1 MNNFLLFIVTLF
13 CWSPTWYVIKFQLGY
28 VDPLVS
34 VFYRFLIAGI
44 VIFIYLI
51 YKKKNLKF
59 SFNQHLW
66 FLLFGVCLYSLNYV
80 FFYLSNTYLISAFPA
95 IVFSTVVIMN
105 ILGEGF
111 YFKKKPSLKTLIGAI
126 IGMIGIIII
135 FNDEIFN
142 FSLSNGTHVGLF
154 LALLGTF
161 SASTGNMVHQRNLN
175 NNFSLIP
182 TLAYSMLYGSL
193 VTLLITQIKG
203 TELLFEYTFSYI
215 ASLAYLSMVGSIFA
229 FIFYLRL
236 LEKVGAGRAG
246 YVGVVMPVLA
256 LLISTIFENLEWQQD
271 LIIGLPILII
281 DAALVINQK
290 IKPIKYFL
298 RFFYLLHLPI
308 EPSKHLVPSIQTA
321 LLRLAPSKVAF
332 KILAP
337 VKSASKRLLLVKFV
351 SINEAP
357 LKFTL
362 VKLALEKLAFSKIPP
377 SRFASYKF
385 VLIKEDST
393 KLPLANVAFIIT
405 PLSKVTLIKLIN
417 DRLEFG
423 I

>member
-1 MNNFLLFIVTLF
+1 MNNFFLFIITLF
-13 CWSPTWYVIKFQLGY
+13 CWSPTWYIIKFQLGY

-34 VFYRFLIAGI
+34 VFYRFVIAAVI
-44 VIFIYLI
+44 IFIYLI

-59 SFNQHLW
+59 SLNQHLW

-95 IVFSTVVIMN
+95 VVFSTVVIMN

-111 YFKKKPSLKTLIGAI
+111 YFKKKPSLKTLLGAT

-142 FSLSNGTHVGLF
+142 FSLANGTHVGLF

-182 TLAYSMLYGSL
+182 TLAYAMLYGSL

-203 TELLFEYTFSYI
+203 TELLFEYSFSYI
-215 ASLAYLSMVGSIFA
+215 ASLAYLSIIGSIFA

-256 LLISTIFENLEWQQD
+256 LLISTVFENLEWQQD

-281 DAALVINQK
+281 GAVLVINQK
-290 IKPIKYFL
+290 IKTIK
-298 RFFYLLHLPI
+298 
-308 EPSKHLVPSIQTA
+308 
-321 LLRLAPSKVAF
+321 
-332 KILAP
+332 
-337 VKSASKRLLLVKFV
+337 
-351 SINEAP
+351 
-357 LKFTL
+357 
-362 VKLALEKLAFSKIPP
+362 
-377 SRFASYKF
+377 
-385 VLIKEDST
+385 
-393 KLPLANVAFIIT
+393 
-405 PLSKVTLIKLIN
+405 
-417 DRLEFG
+417 
-423 I
+423 